1 MSYQREART
10 AGGNRLRA
18 LREARNMTQLD
29 VELEGSLGIGY
40 LQRLELGKVQ
50 HPERDTLERI
60 LAALGANFGERRE
73 VLELFGYALAITV
86 PTEAEIRW
94 AIDVFQAEVENESL
108 PVYLLDCLHRL
119 LSWNAPVSK
128 LFGES
133 IAEVPGVQMPRL
145 IFDPRLGVTPSV
157 VNAEAFFS
165 TQIRILLY
173 ERQRRDDEAWYSGL
187 INEMRQYETFDKYWI
202 RQNIRGQAYI
212 PMRPIAQLQFDNGQG
227 LTQFRLVCETFVH
240 DPRFRVIHCIPAD
253 SATIR
258 KCLEWQG

>member
-1 MSYQREART
+1 MGYQKEART
-10 AGGNRLRA
+10 AGGKRLRA

-29 VELEGSLGIGY
+29 VEFEGSLGIGY

-50 HPERDTLERI
+50 HPERDTLERL

-73 VLELFGYALAITV
+73 VLELFGYALVITV

-108 PVYLLDCLHRL
+108 PVYLLDCLHHL
-119 LSWNAPVSK
+119 LAWNAPVSK

-133 IAEVPGVQMPRL
+133 ISEVPGVQMPRL
-145 IFDPRLGVTPSV
+145 IFDSRLGVTPSV

-165 TQIRILLY
+165 TEIRILQY
-173 ERQRRDDEAWYSGL
+173 ERQRYSDETWYNGL
-187 INEMRQYETFDKYWI
+187 IDEMRQYKTFDGYWT
-202 RQNIRGQAYI
+202 RENKKGQAHI
-212 PMRPIAQLQFDNGQG
+212 PMRPVAQLQLDNDQG

-240 DPRFRVIHCIPAD
+240 DPRFRVIYCIPAD
-253 SATIR
+253 AATLR